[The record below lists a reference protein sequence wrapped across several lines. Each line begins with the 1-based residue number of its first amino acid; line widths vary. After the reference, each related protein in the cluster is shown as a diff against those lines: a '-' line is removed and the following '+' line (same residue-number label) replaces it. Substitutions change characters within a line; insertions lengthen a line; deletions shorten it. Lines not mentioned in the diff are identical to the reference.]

1 MSWSGLTF
9 TFTDWVTG
17 GKRESMQVNCS
28 SKGLIKHTVSK
39 GSFNENCYYTFGDMI
54 TFVSAVNGLR
64 LEDDQCSE
72 RDTNLLLGQQGSPWH
87 HPQIA
92 PGFNGSSKMPFWG
105 PGGGETVNYGVFGA
119 QPAGSDARMPR
130 PPSDTSSSEADQ
142 RSQLSGPFPKSY
154 QPMTTFAHNSHNDS
168 SNRGANGSEEMH
180 SNGHNHP
187 ELASGNT
194 GHYHYLNPS
203 HFSVESPV
211 V

>member
-1 MSWSGLTF
+1 MEWLNLHVHGLG
-9 TFTDWVTG
+9 DR
-17 GKRESMQVNCS
+17 REARKYASQLL
-28 SKGLIKHTVSK
+28 KQGLIKHTVSK
-39 GSFNENCYYTFGDMI
+39 GSFNENCYFTFGDMI

-87 HPQIA
+87 HPQLA
-92 PGFNGSSKMPFWG
+92 SGLGLNGSSKIPFWG

-119 QPAGSDARMPR
+119 QPAASDPR
-130 PPSDTSSSEADQ
+130 ITRPSSDTSSSETDQ

-154 QPMTTFAHNSHNDS
+154 QPMTTFAHNDS
-168 SNRGANGSEEMH
+168 SNRGANGSEEIH
-180 SNGHNHP
+180 SNGHNHHP
-187 ELASGNT
+187 ELPSGNT
-194 GHYHYLNPS
+194 GHYHYLNPG